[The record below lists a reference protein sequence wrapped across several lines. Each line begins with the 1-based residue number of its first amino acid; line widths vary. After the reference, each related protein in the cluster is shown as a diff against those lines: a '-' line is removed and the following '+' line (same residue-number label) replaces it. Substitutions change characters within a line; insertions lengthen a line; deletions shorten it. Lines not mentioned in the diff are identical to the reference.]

1 MHGMELGPIMTILH
15 CQSFHIHILLSEHLF
30 PLNDLAEMRS
40 TPMSG
45 KQMADRAQHAGVV
58 PVRCLRSIHDLDFFT
73 RQWFEIRTLITIAQP

>member
-1 MHGMELGPIMTILH
+1 MHSVELGPIMTILH
-15 CQSFHIHILLSEHLF
+15 CQSFHIHILLGEHLF
-30 PLNDLAEMRS
+30 PPNDFAEMRS

-58 PVRCLRSIHDLDFFT
+58 PVCRLRSIRDLDFST